1 MVSSVEVVTCKY
13 IRHSL
18 LSVAGM
24 FRKRDLRGG
33 RERYMRGG
41 YNRRLQNW
49 PVEQQ
54 LSDVSSTNDI
64 CAINHLWYLILD

>member
-1 MVSSVEVVTCKY
+1 MVGYGIFWSGQ
-13 IRHSL
+13 L
-18 LSVAGM
+18 LAVAGM

-64 CAINHLWYLILD
+64 CEINNLWYPALD

>member
-1 MVSSVEVVTCKY
+1 MVSSVEVVTCEY

-24 FRKRDLRGG
+24 FRKRDLRGD

-54 LSDVSSTNDI
+54 LSDVSFN
-64 CAINHLWYLILD
+64 NL

>member
-1 MVSSVEVVTCKY
+1 MVCYGIFWSGQ
-13 IRHSL
+13 L
-18 LSVAGM
+18 LSVAEM

-54 LSDVSSTNDI
+54 LSDVFSTNDI
-64 CAINHLWYLILD
+64 CAINNLWYPALD